1 MKLADIEAYDR
12 EVTEVVRLFSRERL
26 LARRKIRPGVNFVTP
41 NILGVWRLLHGHY
54 AGKSV
59 EVSHGEMFDS
69 LVIGLTFSKRNSELS
84 KAVFSA
90 AECKEYLGL

>member
-1 MKLADIEAYDR
+1 MDWDAYDR

-26 LARRKIRPGVNFVTP
+26 LTRRKIRPGVNFVTP
-41 NILGVWRLLHGHY
+41 NILGVWRLLHGPY

-59 EVSHGEMFDS
+59 EVSHGDMFDG
-69 LVIGLTFSKRNSELS
+69 LIIGLTFSDKNKDLN

-90 AECKEYLGL
+90 AECKAYLGL